1 VGEWF
6 VFMELKE
13 CINFLL
19 TNAQHNVFQYLSKR
33 LTEYDVTPVQH
44 GILSCL
50 MGKSYDTP
58 KHLAESMSLET
69 STISGVLDRMQKK
82 GLIDR
87 VINKEDRREVQVR
100 LTDKGRELEEQITVI
115 IDEVNAEVLKSF
127 SEDEVTALKD
137 YLRLIA
143 SSNFGE

>member
-1 VGEWF
+1 
-6 VFMELKE
+6 MELKE

-33 LTEYDVTPVQH
+33 LTEYDVTPLQH
-44 GILSCL
+44 GVLSCL

-58 KHLAESMSLET
+58 KHLAENLSLET

-87 VINKEDRREVQVR
+87 VVNKEDRREVQVR
-100 LTDKGRELEEQITVI
+100 ITEKGRELEEQITVV
-115 IDEVNAEVLKSF
+115 IDDVNAEVLKSF
-127 SEDEVTALKD
+127 TDDEIAYLKNS
-137 YLRLIA
+137 LRHIA

>member
-137 YLRLIA
+137 FLRLIA

>member
-1 VGEWF
+1 
-6 VFMELKE
+6 MELKE

-44 GILSCL
+44 GVLNCL

-100 LTDKGRELEEQITVI
+100 LTDKGRELEEKITVV
-115 IDEVNAEVLKSF
+115 IDEVNEEVLKNF
-127 SEDEVTALKD
+127 SAEEVASLKD
-137 YLRLIA
+137 FLRIIA
-143 SSNFGE
+143 SGNFGE

>member
-1 VGEWF
+1 
-6 VFMELKE
+6 MELKE

-115 IDEVNAEVLKSF
+115 IDEVNEEVLKNF
-127 SEDEVTALKD
+127 KDEEVAALKD
-137 YLRLIA
+137 YLRSIAA
-143 SSNFGE
+143 SSFGE

>member
-19 TNAQHNVFQYLSKR
+19 TNAQHNVFQYLSKK

-137 YLRLIA
+137 FLRLIA

>member
-1 VGEWF
+1 
-6 VFMELKE
+6 MELKE

-44 GILSCL
+44 GVLNCL

-100 LTDKGRELEEQITVI
+100 LTDKGRELEEKITVV
-115 IDEVNAEVLKSF
+115 IDEVNEEVLKNF
-127 SEDEVTALKD
+127 SAEEVASLKD
-137 YLRLIA
+137 FLRIIA
-143 SSNFGE
+143 SGSFGE